1 MCVYR
6 PHPIEHPQI
15 TLFYTLV
22 ESFHHEYFT
31 FLSSHPSS
39 SLLTI
44 IHTPHSPPTYHP
56 NKQHTNNPL
65 YYTKTT
71 IQQYSPTT
79 STNTHTGTAS
89 NIKSRVNRQSVLTAI
104 GSARQRLKMFTKIPE
119 NGLAIYCGEV
129 LTEDGKEKKVTIDIE
144 PYKPLQQFLY
154 MCDNRFHTDPLKI
167 LLADDEKFG
176 FIVMDGNGCLF
187 GVVSGSNRTVIQQ
200 FSVELP
206 KKHGRGG
213 QSAPRF
219 ARIREEKR
227 HHYVRKVCET
237 ATSVFISNDRPNIA
251 GIVIAGSADL
261 KKALLTY
268 DLMDPRLTAIV
279 LGSFDVAYGGEN
291 GFSQAIDMAGET
303 LTGVKL
309 VREKKL
315 LNQFYQ
321 ELSKDTGKYC
331 YGTADTLAAL
341 EMGAVEQIIVWDSLP
356 DNRYELKNKETQEIV
371 IKVLNPEQEERGDF
385 LLDGHEVVG
394 KESLLE
400 WLSNNY
406 KSFGAI
412 LSFVS
417 DKTPEGNQ
425 LVVAFGGV
433 AGFLRYPLDLG
444 MIEQNDVCDDDDFI

>member
-1 MCVYR
+1 MSEQNDEIAVEQWKMKKLIKSLEAAR
-6 PHPIEHPQI
+6 GNGTSVISLVIPPKTQLSQVSQMLI
-15 TLFYTLV
+15 T
-22 ESFHHEYFT
+22 EE
-31 FLSSHPSS
+31 
-39 SLLTI
+39 
-44 IHTPHSPPTYHP
+44 
-56 NKQHTNNPL
+56 
-65 YYTKTT
+65 
-71 IQQYSPTT
+71 
-79 STNTHTGTAS
+79 GTAS

-104 GSARQRLKMFTKIPE
+104 ASARQRLKLFNKLPE

-129 LTEDGKEKKVTIDIE
+129 LTEDGKEKKVTIDVE

-154 MCDNRFHTDPLKI
+154 MCDNRFHTDPLKV
-167 LLADDEKFG
+167 LLSDDEKFG

-187 GVVSGSNRTVIQQ
+187 GMVSGSNRTIIQQ

-237 ATSVFISNDRPNIA
+237 ATACFITNDRPNVS

-315 LNQFYQ
+315 LNQFYS
-321 ELSKDTGKYC
+321 ELAKDSGKYC
-331 YGTADTLAAL
+331 YSTQDTLAAL
-341 EMGAVEQIIVWDSLP
+341 EMGAVEQIIVWDNLP
-356 DNRYELKNKETQEIV
+356 DNRYELKDKESGEII
-371 IKVLNPEQEERGDF
+371 IKILTPDQEEKGDF
-385 LLDGHEVVG
+385 LVEGTEVVN

-406 KSFGAI
+406 KSFGAT

-425 LVVAFGGV
+425 LCVAFGGI
-433 AGFLRYPLDLG
+433 GGLLRYPLDLQT
-444 MIEQNDVCDDDDFI
+444 IETVEAFDDDDFI